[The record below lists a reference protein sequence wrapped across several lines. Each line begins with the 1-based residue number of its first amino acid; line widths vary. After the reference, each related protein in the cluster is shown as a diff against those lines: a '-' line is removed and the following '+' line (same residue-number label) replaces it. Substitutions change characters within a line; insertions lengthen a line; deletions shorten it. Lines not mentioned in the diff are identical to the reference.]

1 MNRRHRR
8 PDARAALR
16 AAVGRRWMLF
26 AALAVWASA
35 CGSEPVDAP
44 PPASAPA
51 DAEPPTPVSTSAV
64 PEVFVDLLAQAQ
76 TAHVSRVGPVIG
88 PDAPGWRR
96 VAELGGRGPW
106 SPPRTI
112 DGRAG
117 SWLDGIGGSVHF
129 PLGPEAAKARVLE
142 LWLRPVARGQVVSIF
157 FDEEPVTTT
166 RVRSGWKRYRFPIP
180 VEVTPGEHSVRFW
193 FRFTRHHGRLR
204 TPAAF
209 GGLRLLPPG
218 EEPAPA
224 EAWQGTLA
232 MPGLDPEPALL
243 AGPPTTW
250 SWYVLPPQGGRLLTR
265 AAVVEGEPVEF
276 VVRVEVD
283 GAPASEL
290 RRMTV
295 AAGSV
300 AELDVALEAFAGRP
314 VRLVLETVGAGGA
327 PSAVARA
334 GWLSPRILMPG
345 RPRSQPR
352 AARNLIVWAVDGLRD
367 DRPAL
372 GRAGNFAAT
381 PNLDLLAAEG
391 AAAID
396 IWSGGASAGDGHRRL
411 LQPDPEGPSLAAAM
425 RAAGKRTGFLSASTA
440 VDPAWIEDFDTRL
453 DLQRAGEPA
462 ETRILLRE
470 IESWLYVRKRD
481 PFFLYVSSANP
492 RTPLRPPK
500 GYRQLYDRARPLRAE
515 TRRSERLADIRDL
528 RIAYDAEV
536 SATDYWVG
544 QLLALLQTQGVA
556 DDTALIVV
564 GSVGQ
569 ELREAG
575 GLGDGHALVPQVFRV
590 PLVAW
595 HPHLRSATP
604 GELHQG
610 GELADIGA
618 LALRFVGGDAD
629 GWSGRDPTGHLFS
642 GLPLP
647 PRPDR
652 ARHGNQVAVR
662 FGPWLLRGA
671 GVRGLELWD
680 LRVGLDP
687 DLELSAN
694 RPIALRTLRDSLQ

>member
-1 MNRRHRR
+1 MIGLLGLLGLLLGCG
-8 PDARAALR
+8 PDT
-16 AAVGRRWMLF
+16 
-26 AALAVWASA
+26 
-35 CGSEPVDAP
+35 PT
-44 PPASAPA
+44 PPASAVDAPDAAPPA
-51 DAEPPTPVSTSAV
+51 PVATSAV
-64 PEVFVDLLAQAQ
+64 PEVFVDLLARAE
-76 TAHVSRVGPVIG
+76 TAHVSRAGAVIG
-88 PDAPGWRR
+88 PGVPGWHP

-106 SPPRTI
+106 SAPRTI
-112 DGRAG
+112 DGRVG

-129 PLGPEAAKARVLE
+129 PLGPEAGEARMLE

-166 RVRSGWKRYRFPIP
+166 RVGSGWRRYRFPIP
-180 VEVTPGEHSVRFW
+180 VEAGPGEHSVRFW
-193 FRFTRHHGRLR
+193 FRFTRMHGRLR

-209 GGLRLLPPG
+209 GGLRLMPAG
-218 EEPAPA
+218 EPSPASAEPV
-224 EAWQGTLA
+224 EAWRGTLA
-232 MPGLDPEPALL
+232 MPGLPPEEALL
-243 AGPPTTW
+243 AGPPLSW
-250 SWYVLPPQGGRLLTR
+250 SWYVLPPRGGRLLAR
-265 AAVVEGEPVEF
+265 AAVVDGDPVEF
-276 VVRVEVD
+276 VVRVEQD
-283 GAPASEL
+283 DAPASEL
-290 RRMTV
+290 RRITV

-300 AELDVALEAFAGRP
+300 TELDIGLDAFAGRP
-314 VRLVLETVGAGGA
+314 VRLVLETTGGPA
-327 PSAVARA
+327 SVARA

-345 RPRSQPR
+345 RPRSKPR
-352 AARNLIVWAVDGLRD
+352 PARNVIVWAVDGLRD

-372 GRAGNFAAT
+372 GRVGPHAAT
-381 PNLDLLAAEG
+381 PNLDLLAAQG
-391 AAAID
+391 AAAVD
-396 IWSGGASAGDGHRRL
+396 LWSGGASASDGHRRL
-411 LQPDPEGPSLAAAM
+411 LQPDPARPSLAAAM
-425 RAAGKRTGFLSASTA
+425 RATGRKTGFLSASTA
-440 VDPAWIEDFDTRL
+440 IEPALVEDFDTRL

-481 PFFLYVSSANP
+481 PFFLYISSADP
-492 RTPLRPPK
+492 RTPLKPPA
-500 GYRQLYDRARPLRAE
+500 GYRRMYDRARPMRAE
-515 TRRSERLADIRDL
+515 TRRSERRANIRDL

-536 SATDYWVG
+536 SATDYWLG

-556 DDTALIVV
+556 DETAVIVV

-575 GLGDGHALVPQVFRV
+575 GLGDGHALVPEVFRV

-595 HPHLRSATP
+595 HPHLRSSTP
-604 GELHQG
+604 GELHRG
-610 GELADIGA
+610 GELADVGA
-618 LALRFVGGDAD
+618 LALRFVGGAAD
-629 GWSGRDPTGHLFS
+629 DWPGRDPTGHLFS

-687 DLELSAN
+687 EQELGVA